1 LQQSRLD
8 NTDLKIIRLLA
19 RDSRIP
25 FNNIASVVGITS
37 NAIKERI
44 NKMVSNGVIRSFGV
58 IINPVIFGYEK
69 ECVLRVKNINKTIN
83 EQDLFKKLSLLGD
96 IFIYVKQLEGAAA
109 FFALFVRGGAEDKI
123 GILADLLKP
132 AQLKSVFGRYKPV
145 NMRIHSS
152 DLEIMKCLLLSDSRM
167 PVEDIAKETSLSTK
181 TVARRLE
188 KIVENSIL
196 QFTIITDLS
205 SMQLTG
211 IIEFVVLIDVHAS
224 YHQNIVVRIYNEMQE
239 YLFHPLDDPV
249 QYPINYSINYQKELV
264 IASFCCANISTV
276 NLILR
281 RLESYE
287 GVNTVETLTIAS
299 ETRIYQ
305 DWLKSEIDKRIISQM
320 QQHEGLHPLGL

>member
-19 RDSRIP
+19 KDSRIP
-25 FNNIASVVGITS
+25 YNNIASVVGITS

-96 IFIYVKQLEGAAA
+96 IFIYVKQLEEAAA
-109 FFALFVRGGAEDKI
+109 FFSLFVRAGAEDKM

-132 AQLKSVFGRYKPV
+132 AQLKSVFGKYKPV
-145 NMRIHSS
+145 NMRIHNS

-167 PVEDIAKETSLSTK
+167 PVEEIAKETSLSTK

-188 KIVENSIL
+188 KMMENSIL

-211 IIEFVVLIDVHAS
+211 IIEFVVLIDVHAF
-224 YHQNIVVRIYNEMQE
+224 YHQNIVQRIYNEMQE

-281 RLESYE
+281 KLESYD

-320 QQHEGLHPLGL
+320 